1 MNVLLH
7 QAEKSLLKLTGSSAE
22 KQRKQ
27 RFHHEFTNCNGTLN
41 LLSDSHELSL
51 LSLHKML
58 ADLVSR
64 ELVSSSRKV
73 VCGRKGNIGKQ

>member
-1 MNVLLH
+1 M
-7 QAEKSLLKLTGSSAE
+7 QFF
-22 KQRKQ
+22 Q
-27 RFHHEFTNCNGTLN
+27 HEFTNCNGTFN
-41 LLSDSHELSL
+41 LLSDSQVLSL

-73 VCGRKGNIGKQ
+73 VRGRKGSIKKQ